1 MREITRNRMT
11 AVAKSRRATPE
22 ELKQARERIKEIDA
36 ELKQLELQPETKKG
50 EEREKRYDRI
60 LRLRAM
66 RDEFKDKFPV
76 NEEPRPNSLLLA
88 LVMTVTSFLICSFCA
103 GGSYFAYAAIN
114 QKPDPIATAQGFW
127 SDMEAQN
134 YNDIHANFLSPTLR
148 VGLDSATFNQTALLA
163 DTDYGLVTGAILD
176 QNKVPKTDL
185 TQLQTV
191 QLTYTVTRSKV
202 TYSVTLELE
211 VHLGQWGIGN
221 LGGAIDPTQSGVPAV
236 ATPTPYP
243 SPTPTDTPTTVPGV
257 TPTTTSTTGQ
267 RQTPITTT

>member
-11 AVAKSRRATPE
+11 AVAKSRRAAPA

-36 ELKQLELQPETKKG
+36 ELKHLELQPETKKG
-50 EEREKRYDRI
+50 EEREKRYERI

-66 RDEFKDKFPV
+66 RDEFQSKFPV

-114 QKPDPIATAQGFW
+114 QKPDPVSTAQGFW
-127 SDMEAQN
+127 ADMQAQN
-134 YNDIHANFLSPTLR
+134 YNDIHANFLAPTLR
-148 VGLDSATFNQTALLA
+148 VALDSNTFDQAALQSDA
-163 DTDYGLVTGAILD
+163 SYGTVTGAILT
-176 QNKVPKTDL
+176 KKPTGDL
-185 TQLQTV
+185 TQSQAV

-202 TYSVTLELE
+202 SYSVTLDME
-211 VHLGQWGIGN
+211 VHLGQWGITN
-221 LGGAIDPTQSGVPAV
+221 LSGAIDPTQSGVPAV

-243 SPTPTDTPTTVPGV
+243 SPTPTDTPTVIPNTA
-257 TPTTTSTTGQ
+257 PTTSPTGQ
-267 RQTPITTT
+267 RQAPITTF

>member
-1 MREITRNRMT
+1 MREITRNRLT
-11 AVAKSRRATPE
+11 AIAKSRRATPE
-22 ELKQARERIKEIDA
+22 ELKQARSRIKEIDA

-66 RDEFKDKFPV
+66 RDEFTAKFPV

-114 QKPDPIATAQGFW
+114 QKPDPVSTAQAFW
-127 SDMEAQN
+127 ADMQAQN

-148 VGLDSATFNQTALLA
+148 VALDSNTFDQTALQSDA
-163 DTDYGLVTGAILD
+163 DYGPVTGAILNE
-176 QNKVPKTDL
+176 NKAPKGDL
-185 TQLQTV
+185 TQLQSV
-191 QLTYTVTRSKV
+191 QLTYTVTRTKV
-202 TYSVTLELE
+202 TYSVTLDLE
-211 VHLGQWGIGN
+211 VHLGQWGIAN

-236 ATPTPYP
+236 ATPTPVP
-243 SPTPTDTPTTVPGV
+243 SPTPTDTPTVIPNTQ
-257 TPTTTSTTGQ
+257 PTTSPTGQ
-267 RQTPITTT
+267 RQAPITTI